1 MDSTAL
7 LLPRIKF
14 GFTISFIIF
23 SAFTI
28 GLAPWLTVLEA
39 LHLRTGRPV
48 HQTLFEFWS
57 KSFGVAFG
65 LCVVSGVHRL
75 RRDLVGRLS
84 ARICDA
90 DVGVLHPGHHH
101 AAGTDSAWR
110 RVPVPR

>member
-39 LHLRTGRPV
+39 LHLRSGRPV
-48 HQTLFEFWS
+48 HQTLFEFWL
-57 KSFGVAFG
+57 KDFRRGF
-65 LCVVSGVHRL
+65 RL
-75 RRDLVGRLS
+75 RRSFGRS
-84 ARICDA
+84 SSPA
-90 DVGVLHPGHHH
+90 
-101 AAGTDSAWR
+101 
-110 RVPVPR
+110 